1 MGAPEKPTYKGTLG
15 DRIRAWRKYRQLSI
29 TGLANMTYCGASYLS
44 KVERNQI
51 EHPGREQIE
60 DIAKALDITVEQLRE
75 YPPSWPEAKPLSRRH
90 LRIRGQIAA
99 GRPLA
104 ISRRSEA
111 ESIELAEHVAE
122 SSYVLKV
129 AGRSMTDVHI
139 IDGDYIF
146 VEEDPDPEQGALVVA
161 VQISGDH
168 PGKATLK
175 RYYKYPD
182 CMELHPENEDKI
194 DEYRL
199 RIPAREWNR
208 QWRIQGKVRGLYRS
222 YESNK
227 EPAV

>member
-15 DRIRAWRKYRQLSI
+15 ERIRAWRKYRHLSVTELAHV
-29 TGLANMTYCGASYLS
+29 TGSGASYLS

-51 EHPGREQIE
+51 EHPGRMQLEV
-60 DIAKALDITVEQLRE
+60 IARALGIRFEELYR
-75 YPPSWPEAKPLSRRH
+75 YPPSWPAAQPPSQRQ
-90 LRIRGQIAA
+90 LRIRGRIAA

-104 ISRRSEA
+104 ISKRSEM
-111 ESIELAEHVAE
+111 EPLELAEHVAE
-122 SSYVLKV
+122 SSYVLRVVGK
-129 AGRSMTDVHI
+129 SMSDVHI

-168 PGKATLK
+168 AGRATLK

-182 CMELHPENEDKI
+182 CMELHPENEDKV

-199 RIPAREWNR
+199 RIPARDWNK

-222 YESNK
+222 YENNR
-227 EPAV
+227 EPAI